1 MGWHLTPR
9 GGKQLPSFLSP
20 LISTLSTSSN
30 LCDIWVP
37 LCVSFLRCN
46 HLNPPRN
53 KAAPAEELTIGAFHS
68 HHNLGLGGTYNKA
81 SICAPVQAD
90 QLAQHCVGSET
101 EYLCAWNRRALQNS
115 PSSWQSLFCFVL
127 FFKAFIHLCR
137 SVWGDKR
144 EAPTLNSNVY
154 WLAPASTHCL
164 LSNPRPAPLF
174 SFGRYPIIFSPGA
187 GLRMVSSI
195 LIEAKS
201 VITFGHLQWKGISA
215 ALAGMRCIMDQW
227 KIPPFNCYSVTH

>member
-90 QLAQHCVGSET
+90 QLAQHCVGSEP

-127 FFKAFIHLCR
+127 MPLSTFAGLFEEIKEKHPLWTAMSTGWPQRPPIVCSPTPCQHHFF
-137 SVWGDKR
+137 
-144 EAPTLNSNVY
+144 P
-154 WLAPASTHCL
+154 LADI
-164 LSNPRPAPLF
+164 PLF
-174 SFGRYPIIFSPGA
+174 SPR
-187 GLRMVSSI
+187 GLDW
-195 LIEAKS
+195 
-201 VITFGHLQWKGISA
+201 GW
-215 ALAGMRCIMDQW
+215 
-227 KIPPFNCYSVTH
+227 